1 MYVKFNIM
9 IQIPIPL
16 RDEFKDKVKNFC
28 SDNNIE
34 WGTVYSE
41 CWNEGVSG
49 TQKDIKLVEDYVS
62 KLEEERLNYRKSK
75 SFWWRLWH

>member
-1 MYVKFNIM
+1 M

-28 SDNNIE
+28 SSNNIE

-41 CWNEGVSG
+41 CWNEGVNG
-49 TQKDIKLVEDYVS
+49 TQQQIKMVEEYVS
-62 KLEEERLNYRKSK
+62 ELEQERLNYRKNK
-75 SFWWRLWH
+75 SFWWRLWN